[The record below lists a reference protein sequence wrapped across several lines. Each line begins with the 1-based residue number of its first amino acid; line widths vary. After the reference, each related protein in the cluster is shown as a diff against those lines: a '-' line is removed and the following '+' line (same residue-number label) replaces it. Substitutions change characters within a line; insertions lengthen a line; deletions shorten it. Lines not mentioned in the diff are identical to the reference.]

1 MAERLW
7 TMKILAGVH
16 AGAEVTLSDE
26 EVILGRDDACDFVF
40 EDAGLAGRHISLRAG
55 TADVRMTVLDGSG
68 PVRVDGRPVEGSIE
82 LDPYQ
87 IVTVGGLSLALGP
100 ADQAWPPIDLPASP
114 TPESPVAP
122 DEADTGEDPTGGPI
136 EESPTTEDSS
146 EADTGES
153 GETSGEA
160 GRSSSSRALVAG
172 IVAAVLL
179 AVAVAAWL
187 LVPTQVRPEHEDPEE
202 ATREIR
208 ELASRY
214 GAVVHIEADAGAD
227 GSLKVTGNIDT
238 TQNLQH
244 LLDELAKVHVHATVQ
259 IRSTEEFAASVT
271 SILNQS
277 LNIDKHNEVTVQPVE
292 NSPGELTLSGYVEQ
306 DSSLSEARA
315 LLEHDVKGYVALH
328 YDVQTMA
335 DRVAIL
341 RRRIDD
347 LNLSTSLHIQRLP
360 EGVGLFGPVGKAE
373 ELARIEEMVNG
384 FNDEFGSRPTLALSG
399 SDTFLGESTID
410 LDVRAVVL
418 GDSVHV
424 VLHDG
429 ESYRVGSRVLDHYVV
444 KAITERYMVL
454 EKARHLSGDAD
465 HPGPDI
471 AYFIFDDE

>member
-1 MAERLW
+1 
-7 TMKILAGVH
+7 
-16 AGAEVTLSDE
+16 
-26 EVILGRDDACDFVF
+26 
-40 EDAGLAGRHISLRAG
+40 
-55 TADVRMTVLDGSG
+55 MT
-68 PVRVDGRPVEGSIE
+68 
-82 LDPYQ
+82 
-87 IVTVGGLSLALGP
+87 
-100 ADQAWPPIDLPASP
+100 
-114 TPESPVAP
+114 
-122 DEADTGEDPTGGPI
+122 
-136 EESPTTEDSS
+136 
-146 EADTGES
+146 
-153 GETSGEA
+153 
-160 GRSSSSRALVAG
+160 G

-187 LVPTQVRPEHEDPEE
+187 LVPTQVQPEHEDPEE

-244 LLDELAKVHVHATVQ
+244 LLDELAKVHVPATVQ
-259 IRSTEEFAASVT
+259 IRSTEEIAASVT

-277 LNIDKHNEVTVQPVE
+277 LNIDKHNEVKVQPVE
-292 NSPGELTLSGYVEQ
+292 NSPGELTVSGYVEQ
-306 DSSLSEARA
+306 DASLSEARA

-328 YDVQTMA
+328 YDVQTLA

-384 FNDEFGSRPTLALSG
+384 FNGEFGSRPTLALSG

-444 KAITERYMVL
+444 KTITERYMVL
-454 EKARHLSGDAD
+454 EKGPAPFGRRRPSRTGHRLLHLRRRVERLRVARSAAGRRQRSRTSLNTSAT
-465 HPGPDI
+465 GPI
-471 AYFIFDDE
+471 SSFGM